1 MKCTTKNTTK
11 SRRTQHGQIKL
22 NLRVG
27 QLLSFNFYLLSELS
41 REFTNFQKQPPIFIK
56 MEVHH
61 HAHSNRKKW
70 THYFWEFLMLFL
82 AVFCGFLAENMREH
96 YIEGKRAKVFASL
109 LTDDLSY
116 DVAELNRATRV
127 LNKIIIASDSI
138 APLLN
143 SQEIKKVPGG
153 KLYFYEYWSSWRW
166 RIISRDATLQQLKN
180 SGSLRYMK
188 SDVVRKILNYE
199 ESLKVIN
206 LLQDKFEPDKIAN
219 MSLVQKVFDNDYFAE
234 LDNIK
239 GARKDSSNRDFDVHD
254 IEVKAFLSRDIAL
267 NSYDKNILFELKN
280 WARNTSWSYKVQVEN
295 LESAKRNAREAIDAL
310 KTDYHL

>member
-1 MKCTTKNTTK
+1 
-11 SRRTQHGQIKL
+11 
-22 NLRVG
+22 
-27 QLLSFNFYLLSELS
+27 
-41 REFTNFQKQPPIFIK
+41 

-61 HAHSNRKKW
+61 HTHADSHRSKKNW

-82 AVFCGFLAENMREH
+82 AVFCGFLAENVREH
-96 YIEGKRAKVFASL
+96 YIEHKRAKEFATL
-109 LTDDLSY
+109 LSDDLNY
-116 DVAELNRATRV
+116 DVAELNRAIRV

-143 SQEIKKVPGG
+143 SPDIKKVPGG
-153 KLYFYEYWSSWRW
+153 KLYFYEYWSSWKW

-295 LESAKRNAREAIDAL
+295 LESAKRNAQEAIDAL